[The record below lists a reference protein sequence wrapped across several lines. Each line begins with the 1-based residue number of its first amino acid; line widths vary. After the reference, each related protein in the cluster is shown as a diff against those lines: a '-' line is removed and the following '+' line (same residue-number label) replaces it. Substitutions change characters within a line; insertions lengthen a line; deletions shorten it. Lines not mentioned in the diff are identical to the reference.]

1 MRPFQNRRGGSS
13 AASRCSVGFEKTCF
27 LLPAANPLRVD
38 WHDCVWSPAIVV
50 QKPAAGGP
58 DGVIIPLPGRRPIR
72 HTGCR
77 SKQLNTMKTNKKCD
91 LWHGTSDKK
100 PRIADASHSCH
111 PSLVTRHFTGFTL
124 IELLV
129 VISIIAILA
138 AMLLPV
144 LSKVKD
150 TAKKRQAQIE
160 EQAIV
165 TAIQAYDQD
174 YGRFPLTKAEQAS
187 TYGTN
192 DFTTGLIQNPQPKI
206 NWPASSATYLSSTG
220 TGYSLDNNSN
230 VVAILMDLT
239 AYPDA
244 SPTPNANHQYNPK
257 SIGYLTAKLSGY
269 NPSSLP
275 PSPQPPGGVDNTGVY
290 RDPWGNPYV
299 ITMNTS
305 YDVRGCSDLFYS
317 QKIVSQNN
325 GQSGYNGL
333 FNPVD
338 ANGNGDHFLYHG
350 KVMVWSAGPNR
361 QIDSGDPANDNDNK
375 DNVLSWK

>member
-1 MRPFQNRRGGSS
+1 MKMNKTSGLMPG
-13 AASRCSVGFEKTCF
+13 ASD
-27 LLPAANPLRVD
+27 PAARRAAVSIIHHPSSINPL
-38 WHDCVWSPAIVV
+38 SPFVPRPSSLATDSIRNSQFAIRNF
-50 QKPAAGGP
+50 AA
-58 DGVIIPLPGRRPIR
+58 
-72 HTGCR
+72 
-77 SKQLNTMKTNKKCD
+77 
-91 LWHGTSDKK
+91 
-100 PRIADASHSCH
+100 
-111 PSLVTRHFTGFTL
+111 FTL

-150 TAKKRQAQIE
+150 TAKKKQAQIE

-187 TYGTN
+187 TFGTN
-192 DFTTGLIQNPQPKI
+192 DFTTGLIPNPQPKI
-206 NWPASSATYLSSTG
+206 TWTMPNPP
-220 TGYSLDNNSN
+220 GYSVDNNSN

-305 YDVRGCSDLFYS
+305 YNVQGCSDLFYS
-317 QKIVSQNN
+317 QKTVSQNN

-333 FNPVD
+333 FNPVE

-361 QIDSGDPANDNDNK
+361 QIDAADPANDNDNK